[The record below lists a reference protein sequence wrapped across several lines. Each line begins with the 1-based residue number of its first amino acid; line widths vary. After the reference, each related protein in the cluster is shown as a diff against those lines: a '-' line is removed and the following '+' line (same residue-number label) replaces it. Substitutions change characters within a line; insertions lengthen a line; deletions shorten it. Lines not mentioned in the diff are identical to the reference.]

1 MTILVDDPEIQ
12 RVFDALYWSGKTI
25 IPRCAIKTQNCV
37 IDYVF
42 PIDANLGVN
51 KANFFVSRLLTQRV
65 NIGEDGK
72 IVSNLFVKLK
82 NDSPNEAFPGGPY
95 RDYFQVLLPEGS
107 IIKSVT
113 KDDVAVGEYDESEI
127 EFKSVG
133 LFVQLQ
139 PRQSTEL
146 KISYE
151 LPRQIKSG
159 RSVYQLIFQKQ
170 IGSNNSDF
178 ILEITLPKNISLSNQ
193 NFSALVKD
201 NRIFYN
207 TSLTADK
214 IFFLELLK

>member
-25 IPRCAIKTQNCV
+25 IPRCAIQTQNCV

-72 IVSNLFVKLK
+72 IVSN
-82 NDSPNEAFPGGPY
+82 
-95 RDYFQVLLPEGS
+95 
-107 IIKSVT
+107 
-113 KDDVAVGEYDESEI
+113 
-127 EFKSVG
+127 